1 MKIHFGKNESKYN
14 KAPSVKESEIW
25 SQGTGDSGA
34 IKVSLKYA
42 GLENIPQM
50 VEEKNADDVFYGC
63 CGLFSTFYSKLLNLK
78 TIITLTSL

>member
-1 MKIHFGKNESKYN
+1 MKIHFGKNESKYI
-14 KAPSVKESEIW
+14 KAQSVKESEIW
-25 SQGTGDSGA
+25 SQGKGGA
-34 IKVSLKYA
+34 IKDFFEIRR
-42 GLENIPQM
+42 LENIPQM